1 MSHFGDST
9 ISFFKNVATK
19 IEELQVQGALGKA
32 ELEDVLEDFK
42 KDARSKYNL
51 LKSEVN
57 TQLEKGGDKMNSL
70 KAKLEH
76 LELQLALGKAET
88 KEAWAEQRKN
98 ISEAITDVKKLIEK
112 D

>member
-1 MSHFGDST
+1 MSHFGDKT
-9 ISFFKNVATK
+9 VSFFKNVATK

-42 KDARSKYNL
+42 KDARSKYNQV
-51 LKSEVN
+51 KSDIN
-57 TQLEKGGDKMNSL
+57 SQLEKGGDQMNSL
-70 KAKLEH
+70 KAKLQH

-88 KEAWAEQRKN
+88 KEAWVEQKKH
-98 ISEAITDVKKLIEK
+98 IKEAIADVKKLIEK